1 MSTDIQSTYTP
12 DTLDELVRGL
22 DPIDWVQL
30 QLLARLS
37 PAERV
42 LAGMRAQAFAMAAL
56 RGTFQRRFPDLSRS
70 ELNMRVLSY
79 LTPVRMERR

>member
-1 MSTDIQSTYTP
+1 MRADVQSTYTG
-12 DTLDELVRGL
+12 DALDELVHGL

-56 RGTFQRRFPDLSRS
+56 RGAFQRRFPDLSRS
-70 ELNMRVLSY
+70 ELNMKVLSY
-79 LTPVRMERR
+79 LTPVRMER

>member
-1 MSTDIQSTYTP
+1 MSVDFQPQFAP
-12 DTLDELVRGL
+12 DAIDELVRGL

-42 LAGMRAQAFAMAAL
+42 LTGMRAQAFARAAL
-56 RGTFQRRFPDLSRS
+56 RGAFLRRFPDLSRS
-70 ELNMRVLSY
+70 ELNMKVLSY
-79 LTPVRMERR
+79 LTPVRMER